1 MTIGEKLK
9 RLRNEKGLSQLAL
22 ERLSGVH
29 CKLLSKYENGKVEPT
44 ADTLRKISQA
54 LGVTS
59 DYLIFD
65 NAPLD
70 GISQLKDLELFE
82 KFKEVE
88 NMSVEN
94 KTMIKNMIDAL
105 LIKSKV
111 ESVIKPNGQNEPWE
125 TRMQATLD
133 CLRSRNKDYSEN
145 DILQIVNKAVEEV
158 RSGKKAAH

>member
-44 ADTLRKISQA
+44 ADTLRKIAQA

-70 GISQLKDLELFE
+70 GISQLKDLELLE

-94 KTMIKNMIDAL
+94 RTMIKNMIDAL
-105 LIKSKV
+105 LIKAKWKAS
-111 ESVIKPNGQNEPWE
+111 SSLMA
-125 TRMQATLD
+125 RM
-133 CLRSRNKDYSEN
+133 SR
-145 DILQIVNKAVEEV
+145 
-158 RSGKKAAH
+158 GKQGCRPPVGLPSFKKQRLVQKTTYCR